1 MPIEIVGHAIVSA
14 DGRIADRERR
24 MPAMLRVDADWTRF
38 QRALDRAALV
48 VLGRPGHAAHPN
60 PGRRRLV
67 VTSGVESFAAAP
79 GDARASLWNPA
90 GLAFEGALDRLAIS
104 AGIVAVTGG
113 QAVFDLF
120 LPRFDRFELVTVYG
134 ALLPD
139 GVPCFSTGWP
149 DEVLAGAGLRVGTRD
164 WLDDGVRLEIWQR

>member
-1 MPIEIVGHAIVSA
+1 MPVEITGHAVVSA
-14 DGRIADRERR
+14 DGRIADRDRR
-24 MPAMLRVDADWTRF
+24 MPAMLRVEADWVRF

-48 VLGRPGHAAHPN
+48 VLGQLGHELHRN

-67 VTSGVESFAAAP
+67 VTSGVDAFAAAP
-79 GDARASLWNPA
+79 GDARASLWNPT
-90 GLAFEGALDRLAIS
+90 GLSFEAALDRLAITE
-104 AGIVAVTGG
+104 GTVAVTGG

-120 LPRFDRFELVTVYG
+120 LPRFDSFELVTVYG

-149 DEVLAGAGLRVGTRD
+149 DEVLAGAGLRIGERH
-164 WLDDGVRLEIWQR
+164 WLDEGVRLEIWRR